1 VENKGARNV
10 HNMQLLSLGHTGGA
24 LKSTAVIDIPGV
36 FLTKDGDMGMQAVQK
51 ECSYNKE
58 HNFNLLSMSRLLHKQ
73 GWKITHGD
81 ESLSALRTEGVE

>member
-1 VENKGARNV
+1 MENNGARNV
-10 HNMQLLSLGHTGGA
+10 LIMQLLSLGNTGGA
-24 LKSTAVIDIPGV
+24 LESTAVIDIAGV
-36 FLTKDGDMGMQAVQK
+36 FMTKDGDMGMQAVLK

-73 GWKITHGD
+73 GWKITHED